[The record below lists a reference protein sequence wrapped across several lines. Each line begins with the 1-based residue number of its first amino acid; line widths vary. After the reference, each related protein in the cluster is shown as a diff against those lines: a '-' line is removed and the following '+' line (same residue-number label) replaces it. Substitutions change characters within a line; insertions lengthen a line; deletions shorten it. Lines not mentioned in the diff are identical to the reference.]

1 MPHSPDDAAGLLAA
15 ARPVLVVDDQPTM
28 LKILRSRFEE
38 IGLDDLT
45 LVANPPEAVAA
56 LRRRTHGLIFSD
68 VEMSP
73 VNGFEFLQFV
83 RAQPSLARIPFVLV
97 TASLQFTHVSD
108 ARALNADGYLLKP
121 FEAAALR
128 RTVLDVMARRAPERT
143 SEEEEEATRKAQ
155 VSHVRSQPRFA
166 VRK

>member
-1 MPHSPDDAAGLLAA
+1 MPHSPDDIATLLAA
-15 ARPVLVVDDQPTM
+15 ACPVLVVDDQTAM
-28 LKILRSRFEE
+28 LKILRSRFDQ
-38 IGLDDLT
+38 IGITDVTLT
-45 LVANPPEAVAA
+45 SNPPEAVAA
-56 LRRRTHGLIFSD
+56 LRRRPHALIVSD

-121 FEAAALR
+121 FEAVALK
-128 RTVLDVMARRAPERT
+128 RTIVDVMSRRGTSRT
-143 SEEEEEATRKAQ
+143 SEEVEEPAATSQAPEAATTR
-155 VSHVRSQPRFA
+155 RFA
-166 VRK
+166 VRL

>member
-1 MPHSPDDAAGLLAA
+1 MPNSPEDVAGLLAA
-15 ARPVLVVDDQPTM
+15 ARPVLVVDDQATM

-38 IGLDDLT
+38 IGLHDVT
-45 LVANPPEAVAA
+45 LAANPPEAVAA
-56 LRRRTHGLIFSD
+56 LRRKSHGLIVSD

-143 SEEEEEATRKAQ
+143 TEDEEEATRKAQ
-155 VSHVRSQPRFA
+155 VSDARTSRRFA
-166 VRK
+166 VRT

>member
-1 MPHSPDDAAGLLAA
+1 MPYSPDDTASLLAA
-15 ARPVLVVDDQPTM
+15 ACPVLVVDDQAAM
-28 LKILRSRFEE
+28 LKILRSRFED
-38 IGLDDLT
+38 IGISDVTLT
-45 LVANPPEAVAA
+45 SNPPEAVAA
-56 LRRRTHGLIFSD
+56 LRRRPHALIVSD

-108 ARALNADGYLLKP
+108 ARALNADAYLLKP
-121 FEAAALR
+121 FEAVALR
-128 RTVLDVMARRAPERT
+128 RTVLDLMARRSPTRT
-143 SEEEEEATRKAQ
+143 TDEVEEAAASAQAALTR
-155 VSHVRSQPRFA
+155 SERRFA

>member
-1 MPHSPDDAAGLLAA
+1 MPTSPDDTASLLASA
-15 ARPVLVVDDQPTM
+15 CPVLVVDDQAAM
-28 LKILRSRFEE
+28 LKILRARFEE
-38 IGLDDLT
+38 IGMADVT
-45 LVANPPEAVAA
+45 LASNPPEAVAA
-56 LRRRTHGLIFSD
+56 LRRRPHALIVSD

-83 RAQPSLARIPFVLV
+83 RAQPSLARIPFILV

-121 FEAAALR
+121 FEAVALR
-128 RTVLDVMARRAPERT
+128 RIIVDVLV
-143 SEEEEEATRKAQ
+143 RKAPTRTVEEVEESVGKTEASYTRTGQ
-155 VSHVRSQPRFA
+155 RFA